1 MPNYE
6 LRMEITELIHK
17 YFVNSNTAS
26 DRQLFFDL
34 ARMGS
39 KHFSQEYFHHT
50 FSHLIVC
57 FMKERSLAVAISF
70 CHNVVD
76 IKQGLSIIL
85 PPESQYDIPPSI
97 IDDILGIFQ
106 ERLSHKSKFLAALV
120 SEQLKKV
127 QSEEFKEFIN
137 SEEFRE

>member
-1 MPNYE
+1 
-6 LRMEITELIHK
+6 
-17 YFVNSNTAS
+17 
-26 DRQLFFDL
+26 
-34 ARMGS
+34 
-39 KHFSQEYFHHT
+39 
-50 FSHLIVC
+50 
-57 FMKERSLAVAISF
+57 MKERSLAVAISF

-120 SEQLKKV
+120 SEQLAKV

-137 SEEFRE
+137 SEEFREWNEEKKKNGARVHKEESKTLDALMPKELQLLIS